1 MENIVTHEFVS
12 IDGCDTLAKLFRER
26 VSRWNDKIAMREKRL
41 GLWESYTWRDYDHHA
56 RLVAGG
62 LLALGLKRGDAVGV
76 LSEGNKEWLFAD
88 MGAHIAGCV
97 VTGVYPTYQPVQL
110 RQMLVDCDARVLV
123 VENEEQLDKYLAVRA
138 DLPAIVKV
146 YVIDWTGLRDFDDP
160 VVQPI
165 ERLYALGKEFQ
176 EENPVGLDAA
186 IDRGANGDT
195 VVLTYTSGT
204 SGPPKGAEIS
214 NRFLLFMMTASPDP
228 FRIGPDDDILTH
240 LPLCHIAER
249 IVSLCMCLGHGT
261 RLNFAESAETVLQN
275 LQELTPSVVFTVPRL
290 WEKFYSRISTLMSDA
305 SWFGQIGYRWAMRI
319 GNKRAERILA
329 GKPIPAG
336 LDLQYRIADRLV
348 LRHLQEL
355 IGISR
360 AKYLLSGAAP
370 ISADLLKWYLAM
382 GLSVSEAYGQTET
395 GLIMMT
401 HPERPVPGSVGFPL
415 PHIEIRLGENEEILA
430 RSPGLFSGYRN
441 NKEAT
446 DQTLVGGWVHT
457 GDVGEVLADGSYRIK
472 DRLKD
477 IIITAG
483 GKNVAPNE
491 IENTLKF
498 SPYIVDATII
508 GDRRKYL
515 TALIM
520 IDQENVEHYAQT
532 RSIPF
537 TDYKSLCA
545 RPEIVELIGSEVEK
559 VNVNY
564 SPVEQIKKFKLIDKL
579 LTAEDDEMT
588 PTMKLKRKIV
598 EKKYSELIEAMY

>member
-1 MENIVTHEFVS
+1 
-12 IDGCDTLAKLFRER
+12 
-26 VSRWNDKIAMREKRL
+26 
-41 GLWESYTWRDYDHHA
+41 
-56 RLVAGG
+56 
-62 LLALGLKRGDAVGV
+62 
-76 LSEGNKEWLFAD
+76 

-110 RQMLVDCDARVLV
+110 RQMLVDCDAKVLV

-146 YVIDWTGLRDFDDP
+146 YVIDWTGLRNFDDP
-160 VVQPI
+160 IVQPI
-165 ERLYALGKEFQ
+165 EQLYVLGKKFQ
-176 EENPVGLDAA
+176 EDHPADLDAA
-186 IDRGANGDT
+186 INGGANGDT

-214 NRFLLFMMTASPDP
+214 NRFLLFMMTASPNP

-275 LQELTPSVVFTVPRL
+275 LQELAPSVVFTVPRL

-305 SWFGQIGYRWAMRI
+305 SWFGRIGYRWAMRI
-319 GNKRAERILA
+319 GHKRAERILA
-329 GKPIPAG
+329 GKRIPAG

-348 LRHLQEL
+348 LRHLKEL

-415 PHIEIRLGENEEILA
+415 PDVEIRLGENEEVLV

-457 GDVGEVLADGSYRIK
+457 GDVGEILADGSYRIK

-559 VNVNY
+559 VNMNY
-564 SPVEQIKKFKLIDKL
+564 SPVEQVKKFKLIDKL